1 MKVIT
6 THYIDGKIVEPHGR
20 GVMDSINPSNNTVIG
35 RVTLADEEDA
45 KRSDQ
50 NRERFP
56 IRPSCLH
63 KRDDLQRARRVAS
76 QILAGRVAINGDAG
90 RSSGALGRF
99 QALGC
104 RSRIRSIR
112 NRGFS

>member
-76 QILAGRVAINGDAG
+76 QILAGRVAIMGCWRILRRLG
-90 RSSGALGRF
+90 EVSSSLEVAN
-99 QALGC
+99 
-104 RSRIRSIR
+104 SEHR
-112 NRGFS
+112 NRGVS

>member
-1 MKVIT
+1 
-6 THYIDGKIVEPHGR
+6 
-20 GVMDSINPSNNTVIG
+20 MDSINPSNNTVIG

-63 KRDDLQRARRVAS
+63 KRERSPTGTPGGFTDTCWTRSNHGMLDDPRAPWGGFKFSGVGREFGAS
-76 QILAGRVAINGDAG
+76 GIEAFLEPRAILE
-90 RSSGALGRF
+90 
-99 QALGC
+99 
-104 RSRIRSIR
+104 
-112 NRGFS
+112 